1 MWSSRQLR
9 RRLLAPRHFASTARR
24 AAELETEV
32 LERLRAIP
40 DGLGLGDIVTLGRVK
55 DLHVSPDDG
64 AVACKIEAP
73 TPALMDLAEQWK
85 ANAENQM
92 RYLEWVRKV
101 DVDVTTP
108 KPRNARAG
116 RFSALGNVSEI
127 IAVSSCKG
135 GVGKSTV
142 SVNLA
147 FSLAKRGARVGILD
161 ADIYGPSLPTMVS
174 PADKTLR
181 TSRKFKNFV
190 VPLEY
195 EGVKCMSF
203 GFVNAKAAPGAGG
216 VGAAV
221 MRGPMVSKLIDQ
233 LVLGTEWGDL
243 DYLIVDM
250 PPGTGD
256 IQISL
261 SQQMAIS
268 AAVIVTTPQRLSFV
282 DVEKGIAMFEDLKV
296 AEELVVLR
304 HSARLAPELLY
315 DRSRGMVLRLYSFT
329 DAKEAVIHPADLRAR
344 CRCAQC
350 VDEFTGQQILDPASV
365 SDDISPTAVERKVR
379 RSEIAVGVMACEL
392 MSGRGV
398 KGNYAF
404 AVTLHIDVNGNC
416 NLSLAMNDH
425 GDQDEEDLSVEAV
438 NVDYY
443 MSSPLPPQ
451 ALKGLPSSPC
461 YLLARQ
467 VPVMRIFGAT
477 PAGQK
482 ACLFPYFYVRV
493 EDDPVFD
500 DAEQLRLLLPR
511 IAMEIEQANE
521 IRIKQQQQQ
530 QQVIKTINYQYYIH
544 KQQIVQLNSD
554 LQKTAALSQ
563 LLQRERD
570 GFAQNNHKASLKDE
584 VKRLHER
591 CERLQNVLM
600 QETEQKIESD
610 RKHEELIAK
619 WKKQLELKTRA
630 FEALQKKL
638 APPRDLEQLR
648 LQIQEQLEEPHQQR
662 VVVLQTE
669 IDRQRSIAFELRRE
683 YEAIKAE
690 YEQYAIDQGNEMECL
705 HATYEARVTELR
717 KRLQAAEDAVQ
728 ESQQVETIRRLE
740 HQRDSAHVEIKVLR
754 EELRELRDE
763 MKRVQDSAT
772 KEHLE
777 LESRLADELARCA
790 TMEVDLKAA
799 SRQLALATE
808 DCSSWRSKW
817 DESQAKLLSTSH
829 ELDKVR
835 EQIKQKEQ
843 LVLNSHQTVSAR
855 LREERD
861 AWEREKVSLET
872 QLRDAKAK
880 LQAAEMAMLSAHTTR
895 ENTIAE
901 TATET
906 TSTLAAQL
914 KVSEAEVEK
923 YRQLTL
929 ALERRVGE
937 SEDALCSLRSEAE
950 DAAQRAAAEQEQLR
964 LAIQTLE
971 TEREQMR
978 GRLMSTQELLAKVK
992 AECVSLRT
1000 KLKEVEADYRSLQS
1014 KHKWQDVLQLHEE
1027 IQMEKEQV
1035 DAKLRY
1041 AEQDVS
1047 ELRDQLDKVREDHEH
1062 RVRELQHECTALDAE
1077 ARAQRSALRL
1087 EMRQALTKALRE
1099 LSKTQKK
1106 RDAYKQKCLEIHD
1119 RYKSLLEELQRQ
1131 DATVAQMQRDHS
1143 SELQNVLAQ
1152 LAQLENDKTELQ
1164 QRQLLARHEPTRAS

>member
-9 RRLLAPRHFASTARR
+9 RRLLAPRRFASTARR

-344 CRCAQC
+344 
-350 VDEFTGQQILDPASV
+350 
-365 SDDISPTAVERKVR
+365 
-379 RSEIAVGVMACEL
+379 
-392 MSGRGV
+392 
-398 KGNYAF
+398 
-404 AVTLHIDVNGNC
+404 LHIDVNGNC
-416 NLSLAMNDH
+416 NLSLAMNGH

-493 EDDPVFD
+493 EDDPVFN

-530 QQVIKTINYQYYIH
+530 Q
-544 KQQIVQLNSD
+544 KQQS
-554 LQKTAALSQ
+554 S
-563 LLQRERD
+563 
-570 GFAQNNHKASLKDE
+570 
-584 VKRLHER
+584 
-591 CERLQNVLM
+591 
-600 QETEQKIESD
+600 
-610 RKHEELIAK
+610 
-619 WKKQLELKTRA
+619 
-630 FEALQKKL
+630 
-638 APPRDLEQLR
+638 
-648 LQIQEQLEEPHQQR
+648 
-662 VVVLQTE
+662 
-669 IDRQRSIAFELRRE
+669 
-683 YEAIKAE
+683 
-690 YEQYAIDQGNEMECL
+690 
-705 HATYEARVTELR
+705 HA
-717 KRLQAAEDAVQ
+717 
-728 ESQQVETIRRLE
+728 
-740 HQRDSAHVEIKVLR
+740 
-754 EELRELRDE
+754 
-763 MKRVQDSAT
+763 
-772 KEHLE
+772 
-777 LESRLADELARCA
+777 
-790 TMEVDLKAA
+790 AA
-799 SRQLALATE
+799 SSGVNSRKGTPN
-808 DCSSWRSKW
+808 
-817 DESQAKLLSTSH
+817 
-829 ELDKVR
+829 KV
-835 EQIKQKEQ
+835 I
-843 LVLNSHQTVSAR
+843 
-855 LREERD
+855 
-861 AWEREKVSLET
+861 
-872 QLRDAKAK
+872 AK
-880 LQAAEMAMLSAHTTR
+880 LQM
-895 ENTIAE
+895 
-901 TATET
+901 
-906 TSTLAAQL
+906 
-914 KVSEAEVEK
+914 
-923 YRQLTL
+923 
-929 ALERRVGE
+929 
-937 SEDALCSLRSEAE
+937 
-950 DAAQRAAAEQEQLR
+950 
-964 LAIQTLE
+964 
-971 TEREQMR
+971 
-978 GRLMSTQELLAKVK
+978 
-992 AECVSLRT
+992 
-1000 KLKEVEADYRSLQS
+1000 
-1014 KHKWQDVLQLHEE
+1014 LQLH
-1027 IQMEKEQV
+1027 
-1035 DAKLRY
+1035 Y
-1041 AEQDVS
+1041 A
-1047 ELRDQLDKVREDHEH
+1047 
-1062 RVRELQHECTALDAE
+1062 
-1077 ARAQRSALRL
+1077 
-1087 EMRQALTKALRE
+1087 
-1099 LSKTQKK
+1099 
-1106 RDAYKQKCLEIHD
+1106 Y
-1119 RYKSLLEELQRQ
+1119 
-1131 DATVAQMQRDHS
+1131 
-1143 SELQNVLAQ
+1143 
-1152 LAQLENDKTELQ
+1152 
-1164 QRQLLARHEPTRAS
+1164 

>member
-1 MWSSRQLR
+1 MSM
-9 RRLLAPRHFASTARR
+9 
-24 AAELETEV
+24 
-32 LERLRAIP
+32 
-40 DGLGLGDIVTLGRVK
+40 
-55 DLHVSPDDG
+55 HV
-64 AVACKIEAP
+64 
-73 TPALMDLAEQWK
+73 
-85 ANAENQM
+85 
-92 RYLEWVRKV
+92 
-101 DVDVTTP
+101 
-108 KPRNARAG
+108 
-116 RFSALGNVSEI
+116 
-127 IAVSSCKG
+127 
-135 GVGKSTV
+135 
-142 SVNLA
+142 
-147 FSLAKRGARVGILD
+147 
-161 ADIYGPSLPTMVS
+161 
-174 PADKTLR
+174 
-181 TSRKFKNFV
+181 
-190 VPLEY
+190 
-195 EGVKCMSF
+195 
-203 GFVNAKAAPGAGG
+203 
-216 VGAAV
+216 
-221 MRGPMVSKLIDQ
+221 
-233 LVLGTEWGDL
+233 
-243 DYLIVDM
+243 
-250 PPGTGD
+250 PP
-256 IQISL
+256 
-261 SQQMAIS
+261 
-268 AAVIVTTPQRLSFV
+268 
-282 DVEKGIAMFEDLKV
+282 
-296 AEELVVLR
+296 
-304 HSARLAPELLY
+304 
-315 DRSRGMVLRLYSFT
+315 
-329 DAKEAVIHPADLRAR
+329 
-344 CRCAQC
+344 
-350 VDEFTGQQILDPASV
+350 PAS
-365 SDDISPTAVERKVR
+365 
-379 RSEIAVGVMACEL
+379 
-392 MSGRGV
+392 SGGPAR
-398 KGNYAF
+398 Y
-404 AVTLHIDVNGNC
+404 D
-416 NLSLAMNDH
+416 
-425 GDQDEEDLSVEAV
+425 
-438 NVDYY
+438 
-443 MSSPLPPQ
+443 
-451 ALKGLPSSPC
+451 ALL
-461 YLLARQ
+461 
-467 VPVMRIFGAT
+467 
-477 PAGQK
+477 
-482 ACLFPYFYVRV
+482 
-493 EDDPVFD
+493 
-500 DAEQLRLLLPR
+500 
-511 IAMEIEQANE
+511 
-521 IRIKQQQQQ
+521 
-530 QQVIKTINYQYYIH
+530 
-544 KQQIVQLNSD
+544 QQIVQLNSD

-662 VVVLQTE
+662 VAVLQTE

-772 KEHLE
+772 KDHLD

-880 LQAAEMAMLSAHTTR
+880 LQAAEMAMLTAHTTR

-929 ALERRVGE
+929 TLERRVGE

-950 DAAQRAAAEQEQLR
+950 DSAQRAAAEQEQLR

-978 GRLMSTQELLAKVK
+978 
-992 AECVSLRT
+992 
-1000 KLKEVEADYRSLQS
+1000 
-1014 KHKWQDVLQLHEE
+1014 DVLQLHEE

-1035 DAKLRY
+1035 DTKLRY